1 MSTSSWPASR
11 RCKRSS
17 PDARGLRPVPGA
29 DPGPLQASEEQRA
42 PSRRHVQRAGHEPP
56 LWRRGLL
63 PSEGR
68 PLRARLRGAV
78 RRTRMRDQSGQRID
92 AHHDVE
98 GPPAVRGGGAR
109 RRRPREETR
118 HLPERGAVEV
128 RAPSPPCDAPRGP
141 GEEGRLD
148 LRPPKSM
155 SPGPPSPDGIRLAD
169 RIGRTPLLSL
179 DRIASHVAPGV
190 RISAKA
196 EWLNPGG
203 SVKDR
208 AALGMLRAAEKAGLT
223 KDRTLLDATSG
234 NTGIAIAMLAA
245 AEGYRTTLCV
255 PSNLSSDRRRM
266 MEAYGAELILT
277 PTSDGTDGAQKA
289 AKDLALNDPE
299 KYWYLDQYN
308 NEANWRAHFAST
320 GPEIWRQTRRTI
332 THFVACLGT
341 TGTFV
346 GAGRYLKGK
355 NPNVRLVGVQPDGPF
370 HGIEGVKHLESSH
383 VPGIWDPK
391 LLDEILS
398 VATEDAQRA
407 VRRLA
412 REEGLLVG
420 TSSGAA
426 FDAGLRLSERI
437 KRGC

>member
-1 MSTSSWPASR
+1 MPANGKGPEATR
-11 RCKRSS
+11 
-17 PDARGLRPVPGA
+17 VA
-29 DPGPLQASEEQRA
+29 DL
-42 PSRRHVQRAGHEPP
+42 
-56 LWRRGLL
+56 
-63 PSEGR
+63 
-68 PLRARLRGAV
+68 
-78 RRTRMRDQSGQRID
+78 
-92 AHHDVE
+92 
-98 GPPAVRGGGAR
+98 
-109 RRRPREETR
+109 
-118 HLPERGAVEV
+118 
-128 RAPSPPCDAPRGP
+128 
-141 GEEGRLD
+141 
-148 LRPPKSM
+148 
-155 SPGPPSPDGIRLAD
+155 
-169 RIGRTPLLSL
+169 IGRTPLLSL
-179 DRIASHVAPGV
+179 DRIAAHVAPGV
-190 RISAKA
+190 RLFAKA

-208 AALGMLRAAEKAGLT
+208 AALGMLRAAQKAGLT
-223 KDRTLLDATSG
+223 NDRTLLDATSG

-245 AEGYRTTLCV
+245 AEGYRATQCV
-255 PSNLSSDRRRM
+255 PANLSSDRRRLL
-266 MEAYGAELILT
+266 EAYGADLTLT
-277 PTSDGTDGAQKA
+277 PASDGTDGAQTA
-289 AKDLALNDPE
+289 AKDLVWNDPE

-320 GPEIWRQTRRTI
+320 GPEIWRQTRPTI

-341 TGTFV
+341 TGTLV

-355 NPNVRLVGVQPDGPF
+355 NPEVRLVGVQPDGPF

-391 LLDEILS
+391 LPDEILS

-437 KRGC
+437 KRGCVVLMFPDGGERYLGEQYWQEP